1 MRTSPGDGQ
10 STEADQAMKLADLER
25 VFLKKLS
32 QRIAGSI
39 TSYRRRNPK
48 ADPHEKARDFLE
60 NLDWHLPEDLAELG
74 SAARAFPDLVSDS
87 VAELLDESLD
97 FVSAYLSICGHVL
110 AFAGSRWLQQGR
122 PRRKAQVLA
131 GLLQRAMTATN
142 ETFALLE
149 RGFPDG
155 AEARMRTVVE
165 LGVIATFIE
174 RSSTE
179 IANRFEASHHVE
191 MWRRKEDGHIRGLT
205 AETAQ
210 LIDKQYQRVIQRHGA
225 SMSRPYGWASPAFDN
240 RRVTYA
246 DISRAYGNV
255 DSSSRFSNASHH
267 VHASHSGSMKSAA
280 ADSLGV
286 YLHGPRPVGFY
297 MPAYECM
304 DSLHQSATAFLRAVM
319 SSRQNVEIVYWTEV
333 LRYTMKEAQLQI
345 THAQAMI
352 DPEWARRSMAKL
364 PELDIDDIFLRI

>member
-1 MRTSPGDGQ
+1 MRTSAGDGR
-10 STEADQAMKLADLER
+10 SAEADPAVKMADLER
-25 VFLKKLS
+25 ALLRKLS

-39 TSYRRRNPK
+39 TSYSRRTPN
-48 ADPHEKARDFLE
+48 ADPREKARDFLE

-74 SAARAFPDLVSDS
+74 SAARAFPELVSDS

-110 AFAGSRWLQQGR
+110 ASAGSRWLQQGR
-122 PRRKAQVLA
+122 PRRNAEVLA

-179 IANRFEASHHVE
+179 IAKRFEASHHVE
-191 MWRRKEDGHIRGLT
+191 MWRRKEDDHIRGLT
-205 AETAQ
+205 AETIQ
-210 LIDKQYQRVIQRHGA
+210 IIDKQYQRVIQRHGV
-225 SMSRPYGWASPAFDN
+225 SMARPYGWASPAFDN

-255 DSSSRFSNASHH
+255 VSSSRFSNASHH

-286 YLHGPRPVGFY
+286 FLHGPPVGFY

-304 DSLHQSATAFLRAVM
+304 DSLHQSATAFLRAVR
-319 SSRQNVEIVYWTEV
+319 SSRRNVELVYWTE
-333 LRYTMKEAQLQI
+333 LLHYTMKEAQLQI
-345 THAQAMI
+345 THAQAVI
-352 DPEWARRSMAKL
+352 DPEWARRSIANL
-364 PELDIDDIFLRI
+364 PELDIDGIFLKI